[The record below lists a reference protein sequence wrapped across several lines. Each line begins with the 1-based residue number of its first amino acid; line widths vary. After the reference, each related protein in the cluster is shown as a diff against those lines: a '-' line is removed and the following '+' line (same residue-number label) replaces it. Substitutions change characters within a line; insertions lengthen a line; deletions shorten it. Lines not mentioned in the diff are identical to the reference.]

1 MQHWT
6 RNTLFAAWLALAG
19 CSPVALLNSLTPD
32 TGYTQYTALPYAG
45 GPRQKLDLYQPLGC
59 TTPVPV
65 VVFFYGGSW
74 QSGERAEY
82 RFAAAALA
90 ERGLLVVVP
99 DYRLYPDVTYP
110 GFLEDAARAVGWTF
124 QHIAQYGGDPH
135 QVYLMGHSAGAYN
148 AAMLAY
154 DRRWLVAE
162 HLAPEQLAGFMG
174 LAGPYHFL
182 PIQDLDVQPVFHWPD
197 TPPDTQPIMHVTSTA
212 PRTLLI
218 TAEQDVV
225 VNPARNS
232 GALADALRRAGVPVE
247 LRRYSALNH
256 ATALGALAW
265 PLRGLAP
272 VLEEITTFVAQATPD
287 HASPRELVCADQN
300 PGLQLSYRDSTR

>member
-1 MQHWT
+1 MPATPSTPHFLMRAAHARSWT
-6 RNTLFAAWLALAG
+6 ST
-19 CSPVALLNSLTPD
+19 SPLD
-32 TGYTQYTALPYAG
+32 ALPRCRSWCFSTVAAG
-45 GPRQKLDLYQPLGC
+45 RAVNALSTASPLRRW
-59 TTPVPV
+59 PN
-65 VVFFYGGSW
+65 
-74 QSGERAEY
+74 
-82 RFAAAALA
+82 AACWWA

-272 VLEEITTFVAQATPD
+272 VLDEITTFVAQATPD
-287 HASPRELVCADQN
+287 HASPREVVCADQN